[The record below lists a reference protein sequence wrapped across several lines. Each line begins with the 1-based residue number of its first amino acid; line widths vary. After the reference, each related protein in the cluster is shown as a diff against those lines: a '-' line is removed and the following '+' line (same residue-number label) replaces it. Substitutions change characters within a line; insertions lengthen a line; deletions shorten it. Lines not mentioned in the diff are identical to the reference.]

1 MLHPCCSVVYV
12 CRMNNT
18 HTPMT
23 YEQAQRTVPS
33 PREVI
38 EHLCSEG
45 AHEILTPEQLATA
58 AEDIRHIAV
67 MQCCTG
73 ITHGELQYL
82 VEMSTEIYFNA
93 QSRTKWA
100 QALDSLRDR
109 FNTLMGSVNYA
120 A

>member
-1 MLHPCCSVVYV
+1 
-12 CRMNNT
+12 MNNT
-18 HTPMT
+18 QSHMK
-23 YEQAQRTVPS
+23 YEQAQRFVPS
-33 PREVI
+33 PREVL
-38 EHLCSEG
+38 EHLCSTG
-45 AHEILTPEQLATA
+45 AHEVLNPEQLATA

-73 ITHGELQYL
+73 ISHGELQYL

-93 QSRTKWA
+93 QSRTRWA

-109 FNTLMGSVNYA
+109 FHALMDSVNYA

>member
-12 CRMNNT
+12 CGMNNT

-23 YEQAQRTVPS
+23 HEQAQRFVPS

-73 ITHGELQYL
+73 ISYSELQYL

-109 FNTLMGSVNYA
+109 FNALMGSVNYA